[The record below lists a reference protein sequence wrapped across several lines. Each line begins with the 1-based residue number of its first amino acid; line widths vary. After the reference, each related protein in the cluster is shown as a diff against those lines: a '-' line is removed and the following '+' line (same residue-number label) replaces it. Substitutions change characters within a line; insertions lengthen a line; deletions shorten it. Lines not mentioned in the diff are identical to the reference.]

1 MVVTLNDGKKDEII
15 FDSVVNG
22 RISQNNLGPIIQ
34 KLRESSWGPNWIHLN
49 TDKWDRILKMSEII
63 SKQVWV
69 WVDPW
74 DKYF

>member
-34 KLRESSWGPNWIHLN
+34 KLRESS
-49 TDKWDRILKMSEII
+49 
-63 SKQVWV
+63 
-69 WVDPW
+69 
-74 DKYF
+74 